1 MTPDGLALRSAYCP
15 RPSVTPCP
23 PAEPASRQTFD
34 PGSFND
40 GAPPLDLRCGSTSS
54 PVTNIDRKA
63 SYRGFTSV
71 NGFQYPRK
79 AGVTGLLA
87 VPVAMLA

>member
-1 MTPDGLALRSAYCP
+1 MLVPCRYRSADVP
-15 RPSVTPCP
+15 LL
-23 PAEPASRQTFD
+23 PAPIGDIAVIYDLLLRASGDLISRQT
-34 PGSFND
+34 
-40 GAPPLDLRCGSTSS
+40 
-54 PVTNIDRKA
+54 V
-63 SYRGFTSV
+63 SV

>member
-1 MTPDGLALRSAYCP
+1 VRILTL
-15 RPSVTPCP
+15 
-23 PAEPASRQTFD
+23 
-34 PGSFND
+34 
-40 GAPPLDLRCGSTSS
+40 
-54 PVTNIDRKA
+54 
-63 SYRGFTSV
+63 SV

>member
-1 MTPDGLALRSAYCP
+1 MRMSLGSPKKKAAQRFKKL
-15 RPSVTPCP
+15 
-23 PAEPASRQTFD
+23 FD
-34 PGSFND
+34 
-40 GAPPLDLRCGSTSS
+40 LW
-54 PVTNIDRKA
+54 I
-63 SYRGFTSV
+63 V